1 MQTIMRN
8 TRGLTILMHVNRDR
22 LIFVGVVLFALWA
35 GAWVGS
41 MPGL

>member
-8 TRGLTILMHVNRDR
+8 TKGLSMLVHMNRDR
-22 LIFVGVVLFALWA
+22 LIFVAVVLAALWA

-41 MPGL
+41 VPQL